1 MKKTFKRM
9 TALLLALAMMVCV
22 SATAFAVKGAVVAT
36 GNLTVTGDQLIDKEV
51 TAILMFTARAT
62 EGELSNSYVFDSYV
76 LEDAWLGFFKEE
88 PGNGGI
94 GKDALAVTGVIFSDT
109 PTDEE
114 YKEAALKYVK
124 SLQNDGQNKRK
135 LADFAH
141 KAQKWY
147 RAHTTTFTGL
157 SKTKTATAVSDTPGE
172 TKGKA
177 TFEGL
182 NAGYYLVFPEGG
194 STGEDSRA
202 TDAMLI
208 NIPTNESD
216 ATWNIKSVYPTVD
229 KTVQTDST
237 GKYAET
243 GSAQIGDTVTF
254 KLTSTVPDMTDY
266 TKYEFN
272 FVDTMSNGLT
282 FVLGSVEVTI
292 GSVTNETLKPS
303 YKVTDPIPGA
313 PDSGNNN
320 TLTVAFEN
328 LKGVSGIQTG
338 DTITVTY
345 KAVINENAVTTD
357 PVTNSAKV
365 EYSNDPN
372 STSKGE
378 STPSTTKVYTYD
390 INVHKYT
397 GSWNEGATGYL
408 EGATFILSKDNQL
421 KNSNG
426 AITDG
431 NYGEDY
437 ADVTNGIELIATGDN
452 YRVAKEN
459 ESGQIYFTTTDKAI
473 TISGLEA
480 GTYYLHEVK
489 APAGYNKLTNP
500 IKIEIRVSDE
510 IVNEKTPS
518 YEDPVYII
526 NDKTAEASVSN
537 VIPVLNNNGI
547 TLPETGSIGTI
558 GLTILGVGVVL
569 AGIFVPRRKKK
580 STQA

>member
-22 SATAFAVKGAVVAT
+22 SATAFAEKGAVVPT

-62 EGELSNSYVFDSYV
+62 EGESPNSYVFDSYV
-76 LEDAWLGFFKEE
+76 LEDAWLDFFKDTT
-88 PGNGGI
+88 GAGI
-94 GKDALAVTGVIFSDT
+94 GKDALKTVDGVTFSEN
-109 PTDEE
+109 PTNEE

-124 SLQNDGQNKRK
+124 SLQNDGQNKGT

-147 RAHTTTFTGL
+147 RAHTTAFTGL
-157 SKTKTATAVSDTPGE
+157 SKTETAAAVSDTLGE

-177 TFEGL
+177 TFEDL

-194 STGEDSRA
+194 STGENSRA

-208 NIPTNESD
+208 NIPTDELN

-237 GKYAET
+237 GVYAET

-254 KLTSTVPDMTDY
+254 KLISTVPDMTDY
-266 TKYEFN
+266 TTYEFN

-282 FVLGSVEVTI
+282 FVRDSVEVTI
-292 GSVTNETLKPS
+292 GSVTNETLQTS
-303 YKVTDPIPGA
+303 YKVTLPT
-313 PDSGNNN
+313 SVNNN
-320 TLTVAFEN
+320 TLTVAFKN
-328 LKGVSGIQTG
+328 LKGVSNIQTG

-365 EYSNDPN
+365 EYSNDPV
-372 STSKGE
+372 SGGTGE

-397 GSWNEGATGYL
+397 GSWNGGAAGYL
-408 EGATFILSKDNQL
+408 EGATFILSTEEQL
-421 KNSNG
+421 KNSG
-426 AITDG
+426 GVITDG
-431 NYGEDY
+431 NYGENY
-437 ADVTNGIELIATGDN
+437 VNVTNGIELIATGDN

-500 IKIEIRVSDE
+500 IKIEIRVSGE
-510 IVNEKTPS
+510 TVNGKTPS
-518 YEDPVYII
+518 YENPVYII
-526 NDKTAEASVSN
+526 NDKTAEASDSN
-537 VIPVLNNNGI
+537 VIPVLNNDGF

>member
-22 SATAFAVKGAVVAT
+22 SATAFAAKGAVVPT
-36 GNLTVTGDQLIDKEV
+36 GNLTVTGDQLIGKEV
-51 TAILMFTARAT
+51 TAISMFTARAT
-62 EGELSNSYVFDSYV
+62 EGESPNSYVFDSYV
-76 LEDAWLGFFKEE
+76 LEDAWLDFFKDTTDA
-88 PGNGGI
+88 GI
-94 GKDALAVTGVIFSDT
+94 GKGALAGVKGVTFSEN

-124 SLQNDGQNKRK
+124 SLKNDEQNKGT

-147 RAHTTTFTGL
+147 RAHTTAFTDL
-157 SKTKTATAVSDTPGE
+157 SKTKTAAAVSETPGE

-177 TFEGL
+177 TFEDL

-194 STGEDSRA
+194 STGKDSRA

-208 NIPTNESD
+208 NIPTNKSD

-237 GKYAET
+237 GGYAET

-254 KLTSTVPDMTDY
+254 KLISTVPDMTDY
-266 TKYEFN
+266 TTYEFN

-282 FVLGSVEVTI
+282 FVRDSVEVTI
-292 GSVTNETLKPS
+292 GSVTNETLKSS

-320 TLTVAFEN
+320 TLTVAFKN

-365 EYSNDPN
+365 EYSNDPVN
-372 STSKGE
+372 GGTGE

-397 GSWNEGATGYL
+397 GSWNGDTTTGYL
-408 EGATFILSKDNQL
+408 EGATFILSKDSQL
-421 KNSNG
+421 KHNEEV
-426 AITDG
+426 ITDG
-431 NYGEDY
+431 NYGENY
-437 ADVTNGIELIATGDN
+437 VNVTNGIELIADN
-452 YRVAKEN
+452 GYRVAKEN

-480 GTYYLHEVK
+480 GTYYLHEVE
-489 APAGYNKLTNP
+489 APASYNKLTNP
-500 IKIEIRVSDE
+500 IKIEIRVSGE
-510 IVNEKTPS
+510 TVNEQTPS
-518 YEDPVYII
+518 YENPVYII
-526 NDKTAEASVSN
+526 NDKTDEASGLN
-537 VIPVLNNNGI
+537 VIPVLNNNGF

>member
-22 SATAFAVKGAVVAT
+22 SATAFAEKGDVVAT
-36 GNLTVTGDQLIDKEV
+36 GNLTVTGDQLIGKEV
-51 TAILMFTARAT
+51 TAISMFTARAT
-62 EGELSNSYVFDSYV
+62 EGESSNSYVFDSYV
-76 LEDAWLGFFKEE
+76 LEDAWLDFFKAE
-88 PGNGGI
+88 PGSGGI
-94 GKDALAVTGVIFSDT
+94 GKDALAAVEGVTFSEI

-124 SLQNDGQNKRK
+124 SLQNDGQNKGT

-147 RAHTTTFTGL
+147 RARTNAFTDDL
-157 SKTKTATAVSDTPGE
+157 RKTQRAAAVSVTPGE

-177 TFEGL
+177 TFEDL
-182 NAGYYLVFPEGG
+182 KAGYYLVFPEGG
-194 STGEDSRA
+194 STGENSRA

-237 GKYAET
+237 GDYAET

-266 TKYEFN
+266 TTYEFN

-292 GSVTNETLKPS
+292 GSVTNETLQTS
-303 YKVTDPIPGA
+303 YKVTLPT
-313 PDSGNNN
+313 SVNNN

-365 EYSNDPN
+365 EYSNDPM
-372 STSKGE
+372 SDGTGE

-397 GSWNEGATGYL
+397 GSWNGGTTDHL
-408 EGATFILSKDNQL
+408 EGATFILSKDIQL
-421 KNSNG
+421 KNSGG

-431 NYGEDY
+431 NYGVDY
-437 ADVTNGIELIATGDN
+437 ANVTNGIELIADN
-452 YRVAKEN
+452 GYRVAKEN

-500 IKIEIRVSDE
+500 IKIEIRVSGE
-510 IVNEKTPS
+510 TVNGQRPS
-518 YEDPVYII
+518 YENPVYII

>member
-22 SATAFAVKGAVVAT
+22 SATAFAAKGAVVAT
-36 GNLTVTGDQLIDKEV
+36 GNLTVTGDQLIGKKV
-51 TAILMFTARAT
+51 TAISMFTARAT
-62 EGELSNSYVFDSYV
+62 EGESSNSYVFDSYV
-76 LEDAWLGFFKEE
+76 LEDAWLDFFKDTTDA
-88 PGNGGI
+88 GI
-94 GKDALAVTGVIFSDT
+94 GKDELETVDGVTFSGT

-124 SLQNDGQNKRK
+124 SLKNDRQNKGT

-147 RAHTTTFTGL
+147 RAHTAAFTDL
-157 SKTKTATAVSDTPGE
+157 SETQTATAVSVTPGE
-172 TKGKA
+172 KKGKA
-177 TFEGL
+177 TFTDL

-208 NIPTNESD
+208 NIPTDELN

-237 GKYAET
+237 GDYAET

-266 TKYEFN
+266 TTYEFN

-282 FVLGSVEVTI
+282 FVPGSVEVTI
-292 GSVTNETLKPS
+292 GSVTNETLKSS
-303 YKVTDPIPGA
+303 YKVTNPIPGA

-320 TLTVAFEN
+320 TLTVAFKN
-328 LKGVSGIQTG
+328 LKGVSGIHTG
-338 DTITVTY
+338 DPITVTY

-365 EYSNDPN
+365 EYSNDPV
-372 STSKGE
+372 SGGTGE

-397 GSWNEGATGYL
+397 GSWNEGAADYL
-408 EGATFILSKDNQL
+408 EGATFILSKDIQL
-421 KNSNG
+421 KNNEEV
-426 AITDG
+426 ITDG
-431 NYGEDY
+431 NYGADY
-437 ADVTNGIELIATGDN
+437 ADVTNGIELIATDDG

-480 GTYYLHEVK
+480 GIYYLHEVK

-500 IKIEIRVSDE
+500 IKIEIRVSGE
-510 IVNEKTPS
+510 MVNGKTPS
-518 YEDPVYII
+518 YENPVYII
-526 NDKTAEASVSN
+526 NDKTDEASDSN
-537 VIPVLNNNGI
+537 VIPVLNNSGI

>member
-22 SATAFAVKGAVVAT
+22 SATAFAAKGDVVAT
-36 GNLTVTGDQLIDKEV
+36 GNLTVTGDQLIGKEV

-62 EGELSNSYVFDSYV
+62 VGEPSNSYVFDSYV
-76 LEDAWLGFFKEE
+76 LEDAWLEFFKEE

-94 GKDALAVTGVIFSDT
+94 GKDELVTVGGATFSGT
-109 PTDEE
+109 PTNEE

-124 SLQNDGQNKRK
+124 SLENDEQNKGT

-147 RAHTTTFTGL
+147 RAHTAAFTNL
-157 SKTKTATAVSDTPGE
+157 SETQTATAVSVTPGE
-172 TKGKA
+172 KKGKA
-177 TFEGL
+177 TFTDL

-208 NIPTNESD
+208 NIPTDELN

-229 KTVQTDST
+229 KTVQTDSN
-237 GKYAET
+237 GNYAET

-254 KLTSTVPDMTDY
+254 RLTSTVPDMTDY
-266 TKYEFN
+266 TTYKFN

-282 FVLGSVEVTI
+282 FVRDSVEVTI
-292 GSVTNETLKPS
+292 DSVDNEKVQTS
-303 YKVTDPIPGA
+303 YKVTPPT
-313 PDSGNNN
+313 SGNNN

-338 DTITVTY
+338 KTITVTY

-365 EYSNDPN
+365 EYSNDPV
-372 STSKGE
+372 SGGTGE

-397 GSWNEGATGYL
+397 GSWNGGTTGYL
-408 EGATFILSKDNQL
+408 EGATFILSKEDQL
-421 KNSNG
+421 RNSG
-426 AITDG
+426 GVITDG
-431 NYGEDY
+431 NYGADY
-437 ADVTNGIELIATGDN
+437 ADVINGIELIATGDN
-452 YRVAKEN
+452 YRVAKEK
-459 ESGQIYFTTTDKAI
+459 EEGTIYFTTTDKAI

-500 IKIEIRVSDE
+500 IKIEIRVSGE
-510 IVNEKTPS
+510 TVNEKTPS

-526 NDKTAEASVSN
+526 NDKTAEASDSN

>member
-22 SATAFAVKGAVVAT
+22 SATAFAAKGDVVAT
-36 GNLTVTGDQLIDKEV
+36 GNLTVTGDQLIGKEV
-51 TAILMFTARAT
+51 TAISMFTARAT
-62 EGELSNSYVFDSYV
+62 EGESSNSYVFDSYV
-76 LEDAWLGFFKEE
+76 LEDAWLGFFKDTTDA
-88 PGNGGI
+88 GI
-94 GKDALAVTGVIFSDT
+94 GKDELETVDGVTFSGT
-109 PTDEE
+109 PTNEE

-124 SLQNDGQNKRK
+124 SLQNDGQNKGT

-147 RAHTTTFTGL
+147 RAHTDAFTDL
-157 SKTKTATAVSDTPGE
+157 SKTKTAAAVSETPGE

-177 TFEGL
+177 TFTDL

-194 STGEDSRA
+194 STGKDSRA

-208 NIPTNESD
+208 NIPTNKSD

-237 GKYAET
+237 GDYAET

-266 TKYEFN
+266 RTYEFN

-282 FVLGSVEVTI
+282 FVRDSVEVTI
-292 GSVTNETLKPS
+292 GSVTNETLKSS
-303 YKVTDPIPGA
+303 YKVTLPT
-313 PDSGNNN
+313 SVNNN
-320 TLTVAFEN
+320 TLTVAFKD

-397 GSWNEGATGYL
+397 GSWNGGTAGYL
-408 EGATFILSKDNQL
+408 EGATFILSKDIQL
-421 KNSNG
+421 KNSGG

-431 NYGEDY
+431 NYGVDY
-437 ADVTNGIELIATGDN
+437 ANVTNGIELMKTENG
-452 YRVAKEN
+452 YRVAKEK
-459 ESGQIYFTTTDKAI
+459 EEGKIYFTTTTDKAI

-500 IKIEIRVSDE
+500 IKIEIRVTGAM
-510 IVNEKTPS
+510 VNEQTPS
-518 YEDPVYII
+518 YENPVYII
-526 NDKTAEASVSN
+526 NDKTDEASGLN
-537 VIPVLNNNGI
+537 VIPVLNNNGF